1 MTQGI
6 FAKSLPCLLIR
17 SLTSHRTAL
26 VLILVAVSTMAV
38 AADQKPALNPCKLSD
53 AEAAGLNGD
62 LSTDVMAVHEYAG
75 TIAQMLKEEE
85 FEKLDCVADQV
96 RASKERFS
104 GGPWK
109 IHELYAGLYDPAQYP
124 VEHSTQEEWLGLL
137 QKLEQWKTT
146 RPNSITAP
154 VALARAYIRFA
165 YVARGGGYANTVSEG
180 GWKLFGE
187 RIAKAKQTLSEAS
200 TLPAKCPEWYLDMLL
215 IAMNESWEREDAQA
229 LFEQA
234 DKFEPSYY
242 YYARVYAT
250 YLFPQWSGRKGDTE
264 QFTKEI
270 ADRVG
275 GDQGDILY
283 FQVASSDT
291 VICGCDDGPQM
302 SWERI
307 ERGFEASEKKYG
319 VSMLNLNRIAYLAT
333 HYGKLDLYVAD
344 KTMTRIGEQWDSET
358 WGKKEDFEAMKEWA
372 AKSAP
377 FVAKTRAIEAAAET
391 NMKTPEGARYHSS
404 VEKTYRGLV
413 QACAS
418 TDGAGVDK
426 WEGEFKAFV
435 SVGVKG
441 TVEDNRIY
449 AMGPVAV
456 CVYHKLLTMKEQQA
470 TPFPPPPQA
479 PYWIRLDLDWAD
491 FAPIATK

>member
-75 TIAQMLKEEE
+75 TIARMLKQSE
-85 FEKLDCVADQV
+85 FEQLDCVADQV

-104 GGPWK
+104 GGTWK
-109 IHELYAGLYDPAQYP
+109 IHELYAGLYGPAQYP
-124 VEHSTQEEWLGLL
+124 VEHSTQEDWSSLL
-137 QKLEQWKTT
+137 ERLTMWETA
-146 RPNSITAP
+146 RPKSITVR
-154 VALARAYIRFA
+154 VALARAYIQFA
-165 YVARGGGYANTVSEG
+165 YDASGQGYADTVSDS

-187 RIAKAKQTLSEAS
+187 RIAKAKHILDEAA
-200 TLPAKCPEWYLDMLL
+200 TLPTKCPEWYADMLL
-215 IAMNESWEREDAQA
+215 IAQSQSWAIADVRA
-229 LFEQA
+229 LFEEA
-234 DKFEPSYY
+234 EKFEPFYY
-242 YYARVYAT
+242 YYARAFSA
-250 YLFPQWSGRKGDTE
+250 YLLPKWSGQQGDTE
-264 QFTKEI
+264 RFIKEI

-283 FQVASSDT
+283 FQVASSKY
-291 VICGCDDGPQM
+291 VICGCEGGPQM

-307 ERGFEASEKKYG
+307 EKGFEASEKKYG

-470 TPFPPPPQA
+470 TLFPPPPQA